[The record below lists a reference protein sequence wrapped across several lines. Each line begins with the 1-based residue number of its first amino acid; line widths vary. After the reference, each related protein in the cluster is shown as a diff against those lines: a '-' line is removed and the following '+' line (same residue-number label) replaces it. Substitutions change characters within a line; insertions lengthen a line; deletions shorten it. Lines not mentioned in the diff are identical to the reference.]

1 MEWPKELLEIFEDD
15 LLDDVHPKVVPL
27 TADDREVKTLME
39 ITSWSEANDHRMP
52 REDGNSL
59 KEKMLARALKALR
72 EESSGKLAA
81 YDRLNLLKEKKQ

>member
-1 MEWPKELLEIFEDD
+1 
-15 LLDDVHPKVVPL
+15 
-27 TADDREVKTLME
+27 
-39 ITSWSEANDHRMP
+39 MP